1 MSKLLLRAEDLIDS
15 EAEAV
20 KKALLAGDYIIC
32 CTMAEPGNLQSAVLE
47 NVTCLKETIPGVLNR
62 CSIVEYGISNDPLH
76 EKYRLHDSVVAPV
89 PDDSFLN
96 GIITSMLQI
105 FDLFIRDNGNVERSV
120 LYGKL
125 GTDREDEIVYVY
137 QQAEVQ

>member
-47 NVTCLKETIPGVLNR
+47 NVTCLKETIPGMEFPTILCMRNIGCMTVL
-62 CSIVEYGISNDPLH
+62 
-76 EKYRLHDSVVAPV
+76 
-89 PDDSFLN
+89 
-96 GIITSMLQI
+96 
-105 FDLFIRDNGNVERSV
+105 
-120 LYGKL
+120 
-125 GTDREDEIVYVY
+125 
-137 QQAEVQ
+137 